1 VLSSDSLSYD
11 FYSNG
16 PKGRIKK
23 TIKFQPELELGTNVY
38 NLMFGDHVE
47 NANFIDDSTVSDN
60 GDHKAVLRTV
70 AEAVDFFFNINPT
83 AIILIRGSSP
93 ARMRLYQM
101 GIASAWQEI
110 KERYDILGK
119 CNNNWKPYKK
129 GVNYEAFLV
138 FKKIA

>member
-1 VLSSDSLSYD
+1 
-11 FYSNG
+11 
-16 PKGRIKK
+16 
-23 TIKFQPELELGTNVY
+23 
-38 NLMFGDHVE
+38 
-47 NANFIDDSTVSDN
+47 
-60 GDHKAVLRTV
+60 
-70 AEAVDFFFNINPT
+70 
-83 AIILIRGSSP
+83 
-93 ARMRLYQM
+93 MRLYQM